1 MVKIVFVMEYM
12 DKLLKEIG
20 YPVSIIIENSKNDY
34 EVSGSFLKGLK
45 TRIGDYDFNNLG
57 YVDYQLNTMLL
68 DEDQDYDS
76 VFHNPNILA
85 NVDDREKNNALQN
98 SLATANPKSFEET
111 YSIEVTTEGN
121 FIIKVNEGF
130 MNYIGING
138 IKKYNKVLL
147 GEIINYLP
155 RKVLMSNEAKRLMF
169 AYKKLL

>member
-68 DEDQDYDS
+68 DEDQDYES
-76 VFHNPNILA
+76 VFHNPNILP
-85 NVDDREKNNALQN
+85 NVSDREKNNALQN
-98 SLATANPKSFEET
+98 SLTTANPKSFEEEFLPEFDELELEEELELFPDFNSSLDL
-111 YSIEVTTEGN
+111 SI
-121 FIIKVNEGF
+121 F
-130 MNYIGING
+130 
-138 IKKYNKVLL
+138 
-147 GEIINYLP
+147 
-155 RKVLMSNEAKRLMF
+155 
-169 AYKKLL
+169 